1 MIGMD
6 FGRKASN
13 LLLKGSTTSASAM
26 ALGGAAVGG
35 AYDGLAGDGDFVGGA
50 MRGAVAGAGAKFA
63 SNMYGMGTARA
74 IGAAANKG
82 TSVTDG
88 LQLSRF
94 TSGFEQAGRRG
105 YMHSGFSQRP
115 GVNLPSSAPV
125 ETSAQGSMKAADRA
139 SPTPT
144 STSVPTSTKVEAP
157 KGSAQSLKGKEAN
170 IRSQRAEELTIPA
183 QEIAAARAEAA
194 RRENGRHVSFEAQK
208 RLDLARRGPRT
219 SPLLK
224 KSNNP
229 SNDPGTSERYIQ
241 HPKGRQ
247 IDMFG
252 GGGGRTN
259 TSVPQQTSPTVNPRQ
274 QDMFSGIAED
284 FAAYNRT
291 ESSMGLF

>member
-1 MIGMD
+1 MD

-35 AYDGLAGDGDFVGGA
+35 AYDGLVGDGDFVGGA

-82 TSVTDG
+82 TSISDG

-115 GVNLPSSAPV
+115 GVTGLSPS
-125 ETSAQGSMKAADRA
+125 ETSAQGSMRAADR
-139 SPTPT
+139 PVTPE
-144 STSVPTSTKVEAP
+144 P
-157 KGSAQSLKGKEAN
+157 
-170 IRSQRAEELTIPA
+170 
-183 QEIAAARAEAA
+183 IAASAEASVSTFDSKRKVGKNLNEEFANQRRPSQDSSKVGRELAASERAGNRDNA
-194 RRENGRHVSFEAQK
+194 RRRDNGSHVSFEAQQ
-208 RLDLARRGPRT
+208 RLANSRVG
-219 SPLLK
+219 
-224 KSNNP
+224 
-229 SNDPGTSERYIQ
+229 GTSVSSSSVGSTDRSSLYQ
-241 HPKGRQ
+241 KGNQ

-252 GGGGRTN
+252 GEGARTN
-259 TSVPQQTSPTVNPRQ
+259 NTAIPKKVRTTGNPRQ
-274 QDMFSGIAED
+274 QELLPRAAGIAED
-284 FAAYNRT
+284 FSAYNRA